1 MGKDADNLTIV
12 TGCKDMKSEEQRKIL
27 TSELAWTETGTPGV
41 EKKLIIAANES
52 GMHEVSILRLASG
65 ARLPSLPEGWGIE
78 VVVLEGSWQLPE
90 GILEKNGY
98 SRRPPGKVSAGLSV
112 TGCTLYVRSGP
123 FAEDDKELVHS
134 QADEEP
140 WLAGHGNLRVKA
152 LHSMDQQGTA
162 FVHWP
167 AGERFIRHQ
176 HWGGEEIFVLSGTFR
191 DEHGTYPRGSWIQGP
206 HMSTHH
212 PYVEEETVIFVKT
225 GHLPIPSNKSV
236 S

>member
-1 MGKDADNLTIV
+1 MGKDADNRTVV
-12 TGCKDMKSEEQRKIL
+12 TGCKDMKSEEQRNIL
-27 TSELAWTETGTPGV
+27 TSELAWTETGTSGV
-41 EKKLIIAANES
+41 EKKLIVAGNES

-90 GILEKNGY
+90 GNLEKNGY
-98 SRRPPGKVSAGLSV
+98 SRRPPGEVRAGSTV

-123 FAEDDKELVHS
+123 FAEDDGELVHS
-134 QADEEP
+134 QAEEEP

-191 DEHGTYPRGSWIQGP
+191 DEHGTYPKGSWILSP
-206 HMSTHH
+206 HLSTHH
-212 PYVEEETVIFVKT
+212 PFVEEETVIFVKT
-225 GHLPIPSNKSV
+225 GHLPILLNESV
-236 S
+236 A

>member
-1 MGKDADNLTIV
+1 MARLEHRSAPN
-12 TGCKDMKSEEQRKIL
+12 TGRDMKSEEQRNIL
-27 TSELAWTETGTPGV
+27 ASELAWSETRTPGV

-65 ARLPSLPEGWGIE
+65 ARLPSLPEGWGVE

-98 SRRPPGKVSAGLSV
+98 SRRPPGKVSTGLSV

-167 AGERFIRHQ
+167 AGERFTRHQ

>member
-1 MGKDADNLTIV
+1 ME
-12 TGCKDMKSEEQRKIL
+12 SEEQRKCS

-41 EKKLIIAANES
+41 EKKLIVAATES
-52 GMHEVSILRLASG
+52 GMHEVSILRLGRG
-65 ARLPSLPEGWGIE
+65 ARLPALPEGWGIE
-78 VVVLEGSWQLPE
+78 VVVLEGSLQLPE
-90 GILEKNGY
+90 GILEENGY
-98 SRRPPGKVSAGLSV
+98 ARRPPGEVSAGSTV
-112 TGCTLYVRSGP
+112 TGCTLYMRSGP
-123 FAEDDKELVHS
+123 FAEDDEELVHS
-134 QADEEP
+134 QADVEP

-176 HWGGEEIFVLSGTFR
+176 HWGGEEIFVLSGTFQ

-212 PYVEEETVIFVKT
+212 PFVEEETVIFVKT
-225 GHLPIPSNKSV
+225 GHLPIPLNESV

>member
-1 MGKDADNLTIV
+1 
-12 TGCKDMKSEEQRKIL
+12 MKSEEQRKCL
-27 TSELAWTETGTPGV
+27 TSELTWTATGTPGV
-41 EKKLIIAANES
+41 EKKLIVAGNETR
-52 GMHEVSILRLASG
+52 MHEVSILRLASG

-90 GILEKNGY
+90 GNLKENGY
-98 SRRPPGKVSAGLSV
+98 ARRPPGKASAGLTVS
-112 TGCTLYVRSGP
+112 GCTLYVRSGP
-123 FAEDDKELVHS
+123 FAENDEELVHS
-134 QADEEP
+134 QTEVEP

-152 LHSMDQQGTA
+152 LHSIDREGSA

-191 DEHGTYPRGSWIQGP
+191 DEHGSYPRGTWIQSP
-206 HMSTHH
+206 HLSTHR
-212 PYVEEETVIFVKT
+212 PFVEEETVIFVKT
-225 GHLPIPSNKSV
+225 GHLPIPLNESV